1 MMILMMDQIQLIV
14 LLTIFN
20 KKSKKIDINK
30 QITINMNN
38 NNDNINNYTKKNN

>member
-38 NNDNINNYTKKNN
+38 NNDNINNYTKKK